1 MRLGAQ
7 KDTMP
12 IALPAITVSAAPA
25 PPACDRRRGMARA
38 GNLLFS
44 LALTLLALLFLS
56 NPSRAAGMDDDTS
69 RHLSA
74 SERRTELSRL
84 YDELKGAR
92 SETEGRR
99 IENLIWQAWMVGPT
113 AEISQMMQEALT
125 ARRVA
130 DYDKATAILDDVIA
144 RAPDYAEAWNQR
156 ATLRFLEGDLDGSLE
171 DIDRVMELEPKHFA
185 ALSGRGLILLHQ
197 GRTRLAH
204 KALREAVA
212 INPWLKERALLP
224 ATPDGD
230 APADEEEE
238 DAAGGRDI

>member
-1 MRLGAQ
+1 MAS
-7 KDTMP
+7 
-12 IALPAITVSAAPA
+12 PAIPTDPASRPTYVRPDLFPTLRSRRALRSFALVLTLALSAALTPPA
-25 PPACDRRRGMARA
+25 PA
-38 GNLLFS
+38 
-44 LALTLLALLFLS
+44 
-56 NPSRAAGMDDDTS
+56 RAAGETDD

-74 SERRTELSRL
+74 SERKAELSRF
-84 YDELKGAR
+84 YDELKDAKT
-92 SETEGRR
+92 EMEGRR
-99 IENLIWQAWMVGPT
+99 IENLIWQTWMIGPSP
-113 AEISQMMQEALT
+113 AISQMMQQALT

-156 ATLRFLEGDLDGSLE
+156 ATLRFLQGDLDGSLE

-212 INPWLKERALLP
+212 INPWLRERSLLP

-230 APADEEEE
+230 GPADKHDER
-238 DAAGGRDI
+238 DTGGRDI

>member
-1 MRLGAQ
+1 
-7 KDTMP
+7 MP
-12 IALPAITVSAAPA
+12 
-25 PPACDRRRGMARA
+25 RA
-38 GNLLFS
+38 DNLLFS
-44 LALTLLALLFLS
+44 LVVTLLALLFLS
-56 NPSRAAGMDDDTS
+56 GPSRAAGTDDDTR

-74 SERRTELSRL
+74 SERDAELSRL
-84 YDELKGAR
+84 YEELKNAP
-92 SETEGRR
+92 SEMEGRR
-99 IENLIWQAWMVGPT
+99 IENLIWQAWMAGPT

-130 DYDKATAILDDVIA
+130 DYDKAVAILDDVIA
-144 RAPDYAEAWNQR
+144 RAPDYPEAWNQR

-212 INPWLKERALLP
+212 INPWLRERALLP
-224 ATPDGD
+224 QTPDGD
-230 APADEEEE
+230 RPADEDGEG
-238 DAAGGRDI
+238 DAGGRDI